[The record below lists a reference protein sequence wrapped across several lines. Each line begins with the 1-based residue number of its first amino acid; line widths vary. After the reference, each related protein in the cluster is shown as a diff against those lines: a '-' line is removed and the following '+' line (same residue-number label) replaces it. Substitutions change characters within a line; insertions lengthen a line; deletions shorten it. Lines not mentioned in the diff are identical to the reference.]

1 MDNKEF
7 EKLKIMYSQYL
18 DTGKT
23 CREIGALNKRNEKVK
38 NSLILQEYNK
48 EYKRSHGLH
57 YNHPKEFKEW
67 SEKARALGNSYND
80 SKIEEF
86 MIELQKLSQLYFK
99 KQNK

>member
-38 NSLILQEYNK
+38 NSLIL
-48 EYKRSHGLH
+48 
-57 YNHPKEFKEW
+57 
-67 SEKARALGNSYND
+67 
-80 SKIEEF
+80 
-86 MIELQKLSQLYFK
+86 
-99 KQNK
+99 